1 MKELDFKEIW
11 KAPFHSD
18 ELYIFSSN
26 NVMTAANFSEE
37 KGEEILS
44 NICKALNGEEAYKY
58 ENVNVDGCELTING
72 VLIVIRGWGHLTGV
86 GGLHLHPDEAAKVQD
101 KFIKYIIDKISK

>member
-1 MKELDFKEIW
+1 MKELDFKEVW
-11 KAPFHSD
+11 KAPFHSNG
-18 ELYIFSSN
+18 LYIYSSN
-26 NVMTAANFSEE
+26 SVMTATNFSGE
-37 KGEEILS
+37 KGEEVLS
-44 NICKALNGEEAYKY
+44 NICKALNGEEIDKY

-72 VLIVIRGWGHLTGV
+72 VFIVIRGWGHLIGV